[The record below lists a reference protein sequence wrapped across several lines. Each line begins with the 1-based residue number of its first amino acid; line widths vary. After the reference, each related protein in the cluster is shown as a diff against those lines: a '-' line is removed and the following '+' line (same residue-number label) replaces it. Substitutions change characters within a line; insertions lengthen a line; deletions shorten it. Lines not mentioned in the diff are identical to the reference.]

1 MTDLKPAIRSA
12 AVMAAAGAAVFLLL
26 PIIIGAAMDSFGWQ
40 QQQAGMLASSYFT
53 GYFASCIAAV
63 FLIRQFSFPIL
74 AKAAYVFLCIGLLA
88 AGLMSDLVMLGL
100 CMLVS
105 GFGAGLLFGLAVLI
119 AGQGPDSE
127 RGFGVLLVCQQL
139 LAMALLF
146 VLPRFIVP
154 HWGFAG
160 LMIALAIMM
169 APGVLSV
176 VWLEEVRTEQKR
188 LLPPINPGSAPF
200 SQRRSLWFG
209 LTGLT
214 VYFAALAGVW
224 AFVERM
230 GVDSGLS
237 AQGISI
243 SLSFSMMG
251 GVMGG
256 LVVAILANRF
266 GRSRPLVLS
275 LAAFL
280 GVFFAYS
287 TDHGVL
293 TYAVATFLFSL
304 FWNYVLGYQM
314 VIISDLD
321 QAGRYAVLI
330 PAAQALGAVLGPG
343 VAGFIIASLGYIPL
357 LLAAALTV
365 GLTTGVFLLITPA
378 RAAN

>member
-1 MTDLKPAIRSA
+1 MIDSKPVIMSA

-40 QQQAGMLASSYFT
+40 QQQAGLLASSYFT

-63 FLIRQFSFPIL
+63 FLIRQFSLKVL
-74 AKAAYVFLCIGLLA
+74 AKAAYVLLCVGLLA
-88 AGLMSDLVMLGL
+88 AGLMSDLIVLGL

-119 AGQGPDSE
+119 AGQRPDSE
-127 RGFGVLLVCQQL
+127 QAFGILLVSQQL

-146 VLPRFIVP
+146 VLPSFIVP
-154 HWGFAG
+154 NWGFAG
-160 LMIALAIMM
+160 LMIALAIIMVP
-169 APGVLSV
+169 AVLSV
-176 VWLEEVRTEQKR
+176 VWLGDIPHEQKR
-188 LLPPINPGSAPF
+188 LSPPINPGPALS
-200 SQRRSLWFG
+200 SHRHGLWFG
-209 LTGLT
+209 LIGLT

-224 AFVERM
+224 AFVERL
-230 GVDSGLS
+230 GVDKGLS

-243 SLSFSMMG
+243 SLSFSMIG
-251 GVMGG
+251 GVVGG
-256 LVVAILANRF
+256 LMVAILANRF

-280 GVFFAYS
+280 SVFFVYS
-287 TDHGVL
+287 TDHGIL

-321 QAGRYAVLI
+321 LAGRYAVLI

-343 VAGFIIASLGYIPL
+343 VAGLIIASLGYIAL
-357 LLAAALTV
+357 LFAATLAAC
-365 GLTTGVFLLITPA
+365 LTTGVFLLITPT